1 MATRDRHDLLT
12 ARCIPAIRRQSS
24 PPAVVVIVNDGS
36 RFSRDL
42 RREIEALL
50 SPLPAAILENTH
62 ASGAASAW
70 NLGLA
75 YLARRHGG
83 FVATLDDDDDWDAGH
98 LEINRAAAL
107 RHNADVVVA
116 GLRRVVDG
124 MEIPRPLV
132 ERLDARDFLVGNPG
146 WQGSNTFVSMR
157 RLTHVRGFRNGLAS
171 LNDRDLAVRVLRSP
185 GVRTAC
191 TREWTSTWHVSSSRT
206 TLSTGRSV
214 AKISG
219 LRWFWRIYGPEM
231 SPDEASAFFQRAD
244 RCFGVLADEILHHGG
259 DVPPHTNFHG
269 DLHI

>member
-1 MATRDRHDLLT
+1 
-12 ARCIPAIRRQSS
+12 
-24 PPAVVVIVNDGS
+24 VVVIVNDGS
-36 RFSRDL
+36 RFSRNQ

-50 SPLPAAILENTH
+50 SPLPAVILKNTH
-62 ASGAASAW
+62 VPGAAGAW

-75 YLARRHGG
+75 YLHGCHNG
-83 FVATLDDDDDWDAGH
+83 FVALLDDDDEWDAGH

-107 RHNADVVVA
+107 RSGADVVVS
-116 GLRRVVDG
+116 GLRRTVDG
-124 MEIPRPLV
+124 SEVPRPLV

-157 RLTHVRGFRNGLAS
+157 RLAHVRGFRNGLAS

-191 TREWTSTWHVSSSRT
+191 TGEWTSTWHVSSSRT
-206 TLSTGRSV
+206 TLSTARSV

-244 RCFGVLADEILHHGG
+244 RCFGVLADEILHPGG
-259 DVPPHTNFHG
+259 DVPPHRNFHG
-269 DLHI
+269 DLHL